1 MHIYLKDLGLIS
13 LLIISTLFPQSDIQF
28 SANILE
34 NIIEND
40 IEKRIFKDD
49 VIIKKNDM
57 LLLTSEAIYIPT
69 ESKVILN
76 NNVKMYDES
85 DSLECQ
91 HLI

>member
-13 LLIISTLFPQSDIQF
+13 LLIISTLFPQNDIQF

-49 VIIKKNDM
+49 VIIKKM
-57 LLLTSEAIYIPT
+57 ICFY
-69 ESKVILN
+69 
-76 NNVKMYDES
+76 
-85 DSLECQ
+85 
-91 HLI
+91 